1 MRRTEQVQ
9 GLRLMK
15 FEEVYGRT
23 HRGGLSQAEAAEVLG
38 VSERTFRRWRDRY
51 EAEGADGLY
60 DRRLGRLSA
69 RRAPVDEVAR
79 VLELFDTRYWDFTAK
94 HFHEKLVADHGFK
107 RSYNWLRLS
116 LQAHGR
122 RRAAPRRGAHR
133 RKRPRRALPG
143 MMLHQDGS
151 SHEWV
156 PGRWWDLI
164 VTMDDATSD
173 IYSAFFVAEEGTMS
187 SFQGVSEAIRAKGLF
202 CSLYA
207 DRASHYWNTPEAG
220 GKVDKDTPTQVG
232 RALAQL
238 GIELIPAYSPEARGR
253 SERMFGT
260 LQKRLPQEL
269 RLAGITDMV
278 EANRFLKEVFLPQH
292 NARFATPAE
301 DRGTAF
307 VPFTGALDD
316 ILCIHEERTVSNDN
330 TVRYKRLALQIPAG
344 RHRRHYVKARVRVH
358 EYPDGTMAVFYHRA
372 ECLTHVGDSQAVR
385 SLTQCGEPMRFA
397 MAAPI
402 DLRNDFDSV
411 SLRRL
416 AKRTR
421 DATQS
426 RRLLALAEVYDG
438 GSRTDASRIGGVGL
452 QIIRD
457 WVLRFNARGPDGLVD
472 GKSPGAP
479 SKLNADHRRALAEVV
494 EAGPVP
500 AVDGVVRWRRKDLA
514 RWLLETFAISL
525 DETTVGR
532 ELKAL
537 GFAKISA
544 RPRHYAQNEL
554 AVEAFKKNFPAEL
567 AKIRARLPKGVE
579 IELWWQDEARIGQKN
594 KLTRRWARRGTR
606 PRAPRD
612 QRTEWA
618 YIFGA
623 ICPAKGKGAGLVMPW
638 CDTDAMAAHLIEISA
653 AVDPGA
659 HAVLIVDQAGW
670 HLTPKLAIPDNITVL
685 ALPPRSPELNPVE
698 NVWQFMRDNWL
709 SNRIFK
715 SYEDIVAL
723 CCQAWNNL
731 IDQPWKIMS
740 LGMRKWA
747 HGF

>member
-60 DRRLGRLSA
+60 DRRLGRLPA

-187 SFQGVSEAIRAKGLF
+187 SFHGVSEAIRAKGLF

-301 DRGTAF
+301 DRTTRRYRLRPRRPPPP
-307 VPFTGALDD
+307 PFTGRARRHNPVLARSTPRNRDSQTRLTRTGALWTSGHRWA
-316 ILCIHEERTVSNDN
+316 LTR
-330 TVRYKRLALQIPAG
+330 RLALQIPAG
-344 RHRRHYVKARVRVH
+344 RHRRHYVKARVRVPRIPPTTH
-358 EYPDGTMAVFYHRA
+358 NGRLPWTAMSPDIARYH
-372 ECLTHVGDSQAVR
+372 
-385 SLTQCGEPMRFA
+385 
-397 MAAPI
+397 AAGQP
-402 DLRNDFDSV
+402 
-411 SLRRL
+411 
-416 AKRTR
+416 
-421 DATQS
+421 
-426 RRLLALAEVYDG
+426 ALANRGD
-438 GSRTDASRIGGVGL
+438 RAQPNPRIG
-452 QIIRD
+452 
-457 WVLRFNARGPDGLVD
+457 
-472 GKSPGAP
+472 
-479 SKLNADHRRALAEVV
+479 
-494 EAGPVP
+494 
-500 AVDGVVRWRRKDLA
+500 
-514 RWLLETFAISL
+514 
-525 DETTVGR
+525 
-532 ELKAL
+532 
-537 GFAKISA
+537 
-544 RPRHYAQNEL
+544 
-554 AVEAFKKNFPAEL
+554 
-567 AKIRARLPKGVE
+567 
-579 IELWWQDEARIGQKN
+579 
-594 KLTRRWARRGTR
+594 
-606 PRAPRD
+606 
-612 QRTEWA
+612 
-618 YIFGA
+618 
-623 ICPAKGKGAGLVMPW
+623 
-638 CDTDAMAAHLIEISA
+638 
-653 AVDPGA
+653 
-659 HAVLIVDQAGW
+659 
-670 HLTPKLAIPDNITVL
+670 
-685 ALPPRSPELNPVE
+685 RS
-698 NVWQFMRDNWL
+698 
-709 SNRIFK
+709 S
-715 SYEDIVAL
+715 
-723 CCQAWNNL
+723 
-731 IDQPWKIMS
+731 
-740 LGMRKWA
+740 
-747 HGF
+747 